1 MFTFKL
7 QKHPLTVFFFFFN
20 FQLLRQCSHLRKK
33 TEFWKEFT
41 WIPFPRYHAH
51 LSEQLNFV
59 PNDSMAATGRVT
71 QIGELGQLERTLN
84 IKSNYSFLLHG
95 TISDDI
101 FLLIM

>member
-1 MFTFKL
+1 
-7 QKHPLTVFFFFFN
+7 
-20 FQLLRQCSHLRKK
+20 
-33 TEFWKEFT
+33 
-41 WIPFPRYHAH
+41 
-51 LSEQLNFV
+51 
-59 PNDSMAATGRVT
+59 MAATGRVT